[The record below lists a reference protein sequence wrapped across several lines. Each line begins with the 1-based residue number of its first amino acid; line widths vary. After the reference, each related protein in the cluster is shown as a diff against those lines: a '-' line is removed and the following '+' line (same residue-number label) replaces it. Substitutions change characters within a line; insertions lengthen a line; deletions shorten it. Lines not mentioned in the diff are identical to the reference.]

1 MSWIKQCKTIEET
14 IKYLQ
19 EFRDQQELII
29 FDYISESEIKE
40 ELCNRFYPVTPT
52 PEQVKVTMF
61 ELDHINIFQ
70 VAVMRE
76 NENSINGALDT
87 LQKYSRVA

>member
-1 MSWIKQCKTIEET
+1 MSWIKQCKTIKET

-40 ELCNRFYPVTPT
+40 ELCNRFHPVTPT

-61 ELDHINIFQ
+61 ELDHINVFQ

-76 NENSINGALDT
+76 NENSISGALDT

>member
-1 MSWIKQCKTIEET
+1 MSWIKQCKTIKET

-19 EFRDQQELII
+19 ELKDQKELII

-40 ELCNRFYPVTPT
+40 ELCDRFYPVTPT

-76 NENSINGALDT
+76 NENSISKSLET
-87 LQKYSRVA
+87 LQKYSWVA